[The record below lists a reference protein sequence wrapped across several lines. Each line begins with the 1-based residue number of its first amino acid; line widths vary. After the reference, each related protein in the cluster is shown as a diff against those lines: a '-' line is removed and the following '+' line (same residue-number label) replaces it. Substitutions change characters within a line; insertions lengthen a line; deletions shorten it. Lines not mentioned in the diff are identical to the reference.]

1 MVLPTTSLRC
11 HTSCWRIMESWVRS
25 AHRDPHRLFT
35 NKAGGGLRGDGA
47 AGSFLS
53 RLHRAVF
60 EQGRSQPIF
69 TEEHAQHV
77 PHHFLFVPL
86 CDL

>member
-1 MVLPTTSLRC
+1 M
-11 HTSCWRIMESWVRS
+11 
-25 AHRDPHRLFT
+25 

-47 AGSFLS
+47 AGSFWS

-69 TEEHAQHV
+69 TEEHAQYV